1 MLIKTGFGLV
11 LCFCNGEC
19 YMIDTYVSSFQKKR
33 SQAHIN
39 KVLHQVQDE
48 INNYNP
54 VVTTQDYAEY
64 HFNGYVKPGDVIQMP
79 RPLKPIK
86 VVGYSNGVPIHLGT
100 LDTTG
105 TLVID
110 QNITIYNVP
119 KSYTT
124 TTTAF
129 SIGKAESHTNVYI
142 TYDNESIGYNLD
154 SWDAYASN
162 FNQIYSKYN
171 QYRNRFNIVMV
182 TDKTGALDGNI
193 TISNIDCKFNDLM
206 IYSNGEVNVGNIYT
220 NTIPGVQKVLRN
232 YSSSGPFYFNNGSKM
247 EFGSGY
253 SVNNTLFNYVDNF
266 TSFTPVSAMVTRGN
280 YIGTIPAVCDT
291 LGINAVQFAVLFDP
305 IVDGEHVCNDL
316 GMIADYDNVAVYY
329 IASRYNAGS
338 YSKTFSNGVTRKWDI
353 SIVRKN
359 DVVPELFQFGGD
371 TFNNNINLL
380 PNNGYTN
387 ANTREYIGNAFYHH
401 SAKRYGAT
409 WTYDGLNNSR
419 YIPPAP
425 ENIVQNVSYNGS
437 NFISSKRL
445 SQKVLIEWN
454 EASDETTLPLRLGYC
469 PYQQYWRWNQ
479 NYFDE
484 PQYITREEYETDMW
498 KLCFPGYNLNYVN
511 ASPNPAVQETGAF
524 IWYKNLT
531 MKNYTIVNKVTEIV
545 NEGIENRQ
553 IVIDLKYRRGL

>member
-1 MLIKTGFGLV
+1 
-11 LCFCNGEC
+11 
-19 YMIDTYVSSFQKKR
+19 MIDTYVSSFKQKR

-39 KVLHQVQDE
+39 KVLHQVHNE

-54 VVTTQDYAEY
+54 IVTNQDYAEY
-64 HFNGYVKPGDVIQMP
+64 HFNGFVKPGDVIQMP

-86 VVGYSNGVPIHLGT
+86 VVGYSNGIPIHLGT

-110 QNITIYNVP
+110 SNITIYNVP

-129 SIGKAESHTNVYI
+129 SIGKAGSHTNVYI
-142 TYDNESIGYNLD
+142 TYDNEQITYNLD

-162 FNQIYSKYN
+162 FNQIYSKFN
-171 QYRNRFNIVMV
+171 QYRNMFNITMV
-182 TDKTGALDGNI
+182 GSTGYVSSNI
-193 TISNIDCKFNDLM
+193 IISNIDCKFNDLT
-206 IYSNGEVNVGNIYT
+206 IYENGEVVVGNIYT
-220 NTIPGVQKVLRN
+220 NTTSGVQKVLRN
-232 YSSSGPFYFNNGSKM
+232 YSSSGPFYFNNGAKM

-253 SVNNTLFNYVDNF
+253 YVNNTLFNYVDNY
-266 TSFTPVSAMVTRGN
+266 TAFTPVTAMVTRGS
-280 YIGTIPAVCDT
+280 YIGTIPAVCDG
-291 LGINAVQFAVLFDP
+291 LGINALQFAALFDP
-305 IVDGEHVCNDL
+305 IVDGEHVCNSL
-316 GMIADYDNVAVYY
+316 GMIADYDNVAVYQ
-329 IASRYNAGS
+329 IASRYNAGT
-338 YSKTFSNGVTRKWDI
+338 YSKKFSNGVTSKWEI

-359 DVVPELFQFGGD
+359 DLVPELFQFGGD

-380 PNNGYTN
+380 PNNGYMN
-387 ANTREYIGNAFYHH
+387 ANTREYIGNAFYHY
-401 SAKRYGAT
+401 SSKRYGAV
-409 WTYDGLNNSR
+409 WTYNGLDNSR
-419 YIPPAP
+419 YIPPVP
-425 ENIVQNVSYNGS
+425 ENVVQNVSYNGS

-484 PQYITREEYETDMW
+484 PQYITREQYETDMW

-511 ASPNPAVQETGAF
+511 SSPNPAVQEAGAF
-524 IWYKNLT
+524 IWYKNLI
-531 MKNYTIVNKVTEIV
+531 MKNYTIVNKVTEIT
-545 NEGIENRQ
+545 NEGIENRR

>member
-1 MLIKTGFGLV
+1 
-11 LCFCNGEC
+11 
-19 YMIDTYVSSFQKKR
+19 MIDTFVSSFDKKR

-39 KVLHQVQDE
+39 KVLHQVHNE

-54 VVTTQDYAEY
+54 IVTNQDYAEY
-64 HFNGYVKPGDVIQMP
+64 HFNGFVKPGDVIQMP

-86 VVGYSNGVPIHLGT
+86 VVGYTNGIPIHLGT

-110 QNITIYNVP
+110 SNITIYNVP

-129 SIGKAESHTNVYI
+129 SIGKAGSHTNVYI
-142 TYDNESIGYNLD
+142 TYDNEQITYNLD

-171 QYRNRFNIVMV
+171 QYRNMFNITMV
-182 TDKTGALDGNI
+182 GSTGYVSSNI
-193 TISNIDCKFNDLM
+193 TISNIDCKFNDLT
-206 IYSNGEVNVGNIYT
+206 IYSNGEVNVGNVYT
-220 NTIPGVQKVLRN
+220 NTTSGVQKVLRN
-232 YSSSGPFYFNNGSKM
+232 YSSSGPFYFNNGAKM

-253 SVNNTLFNYVDNF
+253 SVNNTLFNFVDNF
-266 TSFTPVSAMVTRGN
+266 TNFTPVTAMVTRGS
-280 YIGTIPAVCDT
+280 YIGTIPSVCDA
-291 LGINAVQFAVLFDP
+291 LGINAAQFYVLFDP
-305 IVDGEHVCNDL
+305 VVDGEHVCNDL

-329 IASRYNAGS
+329 IASRYNAGT
-338 YSKTFSNGVTRKWDI
+338 YSKKFSNGVTRKWEI

-359 DVVPELFQFGGD
+359 DLVPELFQFGGD

-387 ANTREYIGNAFYHH
+387 ANTREYIGNAFYHY

-409 WTYDGLNNSR
+409 WTYSGLDNSR

-425 ENIVQNVSYNGS
+425 ENITQNVSYNGS
-437 NFISSKRL
+437 NFLSSKRL

-484 PQYITREEYETDMW
+484 PQYITREQYETDMW

-511 ASPNPAVQETGAF
+511 SSSNPAVQEAGAF
-524 IWYKNLT
+524 IWYKNLI
-531 MKNYTIVNKVTEIV
+531 MKNYTIVNRVTETS
-545 NEGIENRQ
+545 NEGIENQR